1 MMKMRRETNLYAAT
15 REEWK
20 LKQRVSFY
28 GLLYYLNDVSEDE
41 ILSSEIPHGTP
52 FTLNKSFANYY
63 SSKSF
68 HSISTLYTLLNV
80 PLTSSQ
86 IVSCKVKS
94 FAQIIRA
101 N

>member
-41 ILSSEIPHGTP
+41 ILSSEIPMG
-52 FTLNKSFANYY
+52 L
-63 SSKSF
+63 
-68 HSISTLYTLLNV
+68 HSH
-80 PLTSSQ
+80 
-86 IVSCKVKS
+86 
-94 FAQIIRA
+94 
-101 N
+101 